1 MDKVVLISS
10 TNRQDA
16 LTRIITDIY
25 ADILR
30 KLSVDTE
37 IIDLQLLPEDFA
49 FTALYDNAGKNME
62 FNRFRTIMAE
72 SKKFVFIVPEYN
84 GSFPGVLK
92 TFIDGLKFPHTFT
105 NKKCALVG
113 LSAGI
118 QGAGLGL
125 SHLTDIFNYCGMHV
139 LALKPKLARI
149 EENMLDGE
157 ITNKLYT
164 DLLEAQ
170 ARQLLEF

>member
-1 MDKVVLISS
+1 MDKIVLISG
-10 TNRQDA
+10 TNREDA
-16 LTRIITDIY
+16 LTRIITDVY
-25 ADILR
+25 ADIL
-30 KLSVDTE
+30 KELSVESE
-37 IIDLQLLPEDFA
+37 IIDLQHLPEDFA
-49 FTALYDNAGKNME
+49 FTALYGNAGKNEE

-139 LALKPKLARI
+139 LALKPKLSHI
-149 EENMLDGE
+149 EDNMINGQ
-157 ITNKLYT
+157 ITNKLYK

-170 ARQLLEF
+170 ASQLLEF